1 MGISEADKRSSS
13 SRLLPTGA
21 LRTGCMKKGSLQGDE
36 MRPSLASKSNSREPQ
51 VSPKSSCGLCTPA
64 DSDLNGRVWFLQRFC
79 VRSGVVPSAPHPHAA
94 QTVGATAGLEA
105 NKARRNGAQVPCSAA
120 AG

>member
-51 VSPKSSCGLCTPA
+51 
-64 DSDLNGRVWFLQRFC
+64 RFC